1 MGLLVIYPYSA
12 ERFLLLNIW
21 GIHLFGYMSNFAWN
35 FFYAGQRA
43 VHTDCKYLSFPSC
56 TLTKHQVAFDNLV
69 QPNSHHYVTIFK
81 ATADE
86 DIFHCHGCKG
96 GAGTEWEGW

>member
-1 MGLLVIYPYSA
+1 
-12 ERFLLLNIW
+12 
-21 GIHLFGYMSNFAWN
+21 MSNFAWN
-35 FFYAGQRA
+35 FFYAGQQA
-43 VHTDCKYLSFPSC
+43 VHTDCKYLSSLSC
-56 TLTKHQVAFDNLV
+56 TLTKHQVAFGNLV

-86 DIFHCHGCKG
+86 DIFHCHGCNG